1 MRQAPGCYTAERG
14 LESLYPRLGIL
25 WNLLL
30 TKMII
35 QMFPHLFL
43 AFTNVKSI
51 LVVHP
56 ISHQQLQVPKRCI
69 FAWKVTANSLRE
81 RGNVI
86 HVLQLVFLHA
96 VLDVVYQ
103 LGRKQSGQ
111 AEDSGTL
118 RFGHGIVPSTL
129 CVHQEHGDF
138 SAILIPEDK
147 RRAPKPDTLRAL
159 VFAGAPGKAGAGII
173 QLRTL
178 VDAGRIAFQHPIRGS
193 ALLPVILSEPPTII
207 CGCRNRLSLSRQ
219 RCHLRRVL
227 SQSVKL
233 HLLQCPFLC
242 KFLCRLFL
250 QIPGQQIKQE
260 ALARTIRPHH
270 GNDGNVTGSGL
281 VELRAYLV
289 QIFFKNLHLRRLRLQ
304 FQNLDGGIICSF
316 HVSLLQIHTSIWVM
330 LLFGRKDLA

>member
-1 MRQAPGCYTAERG
+1 MRQTPGCYTAERG

-43 AFTNVKSI
+43 AFTNVESV

-69 FAWKVTANSLRE
+69 FAWKVTANGLRE

-86 HVLQLVFLHA
+86 HVLQLVFLHS

-118 RFGHGIVPSTL
+118 RLGHGIVPGAL
-129 CVHQEHGDF
+129 CVHQEHSDL
-138 SAILIPEDK
+138 SAILIAEDK
-147 RRAPKPDTLRAL
+147 RRAPKPDPLRAL
-159 VFAGAPGKAGAGII
+159 VLAGTPGKASASII

-193 ALLPVILSEPPTII
+193 ALLPVILSETPTII
-207 CGCRNRLSLSRQ
+207 CWCRNRLSLSRQ
-219 RCHLRRVL
+219 RCYLRRVL

-233 HLLQCPFLC
+233 RLLQRPFLC
-242 KFLCRLFL
+242 KFLCRLLL
-250 QIPGQQIKQE
+250 QIPGQQIKQK
-260 ALARTIRPHH
+260 AFARTIRPHH
-270 GNDGNVTGSGL
+270 RNDGDITGSGFIK
-281 VELRAYLV
+281 LRAYLV
-289 QIFFKNLHLRRLRLQ
+289 QIFFENLHFRRLRFQ

-316 HVSLLQIHTSIWVM
+316 YVFTSPNP
-330 LLFGRKDLA
+330 